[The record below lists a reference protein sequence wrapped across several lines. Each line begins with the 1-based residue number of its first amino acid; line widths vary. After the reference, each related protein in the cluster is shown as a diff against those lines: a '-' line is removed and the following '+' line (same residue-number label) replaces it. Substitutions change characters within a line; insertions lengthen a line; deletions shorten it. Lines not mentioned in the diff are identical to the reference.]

1 MTHDEFLSE
10 FQEILELPPGSLQ
23 GSEFLSDLEQ
33 WDSLAMMSFIALAS
47 EKCGVT
53 LSPRHLLACRT
64 VDELLG
70 TAGLSKF

>member
-1 MTHDEFLSE
+1 MNHDEFLSE

-23 GSEFLSDLEQ
+23 GSEPLSDLEQ

-53 LSPRHLLACRT
+53 LSPRQLLGCQTVDDLLAVAKAT
-64 VDELLG
+64 
-70 TAGLSKF
+70 KP

>member
-1 MTHDEFLSE
+1 MTHEEFLSE

-23 GSEFLSDLEQ
+23 GSEILSDLEK

-53 LSPRHLLACRT
+53 LSPRQLLGCQTVDDLLAIAH
-64 VDELLG
+64 V
-70 TAGLSKF
+70 SKP